1 LELRDFIVTPIIILL
16 VYTVAYI
23 LRSSVTDSVTRPY
36 FFPALTAK
44 ILGALALGF
53 IYQFYYSGGDTYN
66 FHSYGSRHIWEA
78 FMEDPAAGFK
88 LLFGDGS
95 NELGIYKYSS
105 RIAFFHDRQSFMV
118 IRIAAVFDLLTF
130 SSYSATAV
138 LFSIISFIGL
148 WMLFIAFYELKP
160 ELHRWIAIAT
170 LFIPSVVFWGSGL
183 LKDTI
188 TLACLG
194 IATLLTKRIFIDK
207 RFNIVQALLL
217 LLCFYIIF
225 SIKKYILLSYLPAL
239 IIWVYATTLAK
250 VRSTAFKVMMLPFV
264 IIIAAVSGYF
274 TIAQVGKDDP
284 RYALEQIGNTAKITA
299 YDIAYLTGHDA
310 GSTYSLGELDGSFT
324 GLVKLAPQAINVS
337 LFRPYIWE
345 VRNPLMLMSAVESVT
360 LLALTIFVIFKR
372 GATLF
377 ATLLNPH
384 IIYCMVFSLTFAFA
398 VGVST
403 FNFGTL
409 SRYKIPL
416 LPFYALA
423 LIFIYYENRETKVDE
438 FESTE

>member
-1 LELRDFIVTPIIILL
+1 
-16 VYTVAYI
+16 
-23 LRSSVTDSVTRPY
+23 
-36 FFPALTAK
+36 
-44 ILGALALGF
+44 
-53 IYQFYYSGGDTYN
+53 
-66 FHSYGSRHIWEA
+66 
-78 FMEDPAAGFK
+78 
-88 LLFGDGS
+88 
-95 NELGIYKYSS
+95 
-105 RIAFFHDRQSFMV
+105 
-118 IRIAAVFDLLTF
+118 
-130 SSYSATAV
+130 
-138 LFSIISFIGL
+138 
-148 WMLFIAFYELKP
+148 
-160 ELHRWIAIAT
+160 
-170 LFIPSVVFWGSGL
+170 
-183 LKDTI
+183 
-188 TLACLG
+188 
-194 IATLLTKRIFIDK
+194 
-207 RFNIVQALLL
+207 
-217 LLCFYIIF
+217 
-225 SIKKYILLSYLPAL
+225 
-239 IIWVYATTLAK
+239 
-250 VRSTAFKVMMLPFV
+250 MMLPFV